1 MTNQSDSLSPLVVA
15 FVLVYAFAVLIC
27 GVLVDGTLALAFV
40 SVGVMAVLAT
50 LLGVEVYRHLGDG
63 D

>member
-1 MTNQSDSLSPLVVA
+1 MTNQSNSLAPLVLA
-15 FVLVYAFAVLIC
+15 FVLVYALAVLIC

-40 SVGVMAVLAT
+40 SVGVMALVAT
-50 LLGVEVYRHLGDG
+50 LIGIEVFKHLGD